1 MTERYPSG
9 SGRAMSRRHF
19 LRGAAGLYAGSQ
31 GLAWGQ
37 LAQPP
42 PADTSALK
50 KAAQRNGN
58 ILATYTGMHQLLYE
72 PEASAMIAATFSMI
86 AVGNDL
92 KFSDRLRPTPD
103 AFDFIFGD
111 TDLSWAESHKMLFR
125 AHCLVWWNALPF
137 WFKSYVTPAN
147 ARQVLTHHIST
158 VVKHYAGR
166 VYSWD
171 VVNEAIYHDNR
182 PDGLRV
188 KPWLSLVG
196 ADYIDLAFHTAAAAD
211 PKARLILNE
220 CYIEHDTPAE
230 IGRRC
235 ALLNLATRLRKSG
248 VPIHGIGVQGHLRGA
263 TPLDK
268 AGMTTFCKQIKD
280 LGLEIMITELDVDSI
295 GVPAQLL
302 DQTAAS
308 QCGAFLEITAP
319 YVSVI
324 TLEALRQEP
333 AIPKQPDGLRP
344 YSNLFDG
351 DYRPTLSYDATV
363 HALERAPNGL
373 LSQRPTSIAPNH

>member
-1 MTERYPSG
+1 MTEKFASG
-9 SGRAMSRRHF
+9 NGRAMSRRHF
-19 LRGAAGLYAGSQ
+19 LRGAAGLCAGSQ
-31 GLAWGQ
+31 GRALGE
-37 LAQPP
+37 LLQPP
-42 PADTSALK
+42 SPDASALK
-50 KAAQRNGN
+50 KAAQRSGN

-72 PEASAMIAATFSMI
+72 PAASAMIAATFSMI

-92 KFSDRLRPTPD
+92 KFSDRLRPTPE

-111 TDLSWAESHKMLFR
+111 TDLSWAENHKMLFR
-125 AHCLVWWNALPF
+125 GHCLIWWNALPS
-137 WFKSYVTPAN
+137 WFKGYVTPAN
-147 ARQVLTHHIST
+147 ARQVLTYHIST

-166 VYSWD
+166 IYSWD

-196 ADYIDLAFHTAAAAD
+196 EDYIDLAFHTAAAAD

-230 IGRRC
+230 IGRRG
-235 ALLNLATRLRKSG
+235 ALLNLATRLKKSG

-280 LGLEIMITELDVDSI
+280 LGLEIMITELDVDSVN
-295 GVPAQLL
+295 VPAPLL
-302 DQTAAS
+302 DQTAAN
-308 QCGAFLEITAP
+308 QCGAFLEIMAP
-319 YVSVI
+319 HVTVI

-333 AIPKQPDGLRP
+333 AIPNQPDGLRP

-351 DYRPTLSYDATV
+351 AYKPTPSYSATV
-363 HALERAPNGL
+363 QALERIPSAAGP
-373 LSQRPTSIAPNH
+373 RR